1 MFKHG
6 ESIGIVST
14 VLIGL
19 ILVIKYKCN
28 SSNVIHRTNKV
39 TNTAYTSLEQLNYRE
54 RVISQ

>member
-28 SSNVIHRTNKV
+28 SSNVIHRTNQV
-39 TNTAYTSLEQLNYRE
+39 TNTAYTSLNKLNYRE